1 MKGTGKPEAELLA
14 LSHTLHHN
22 IISMKYIKNSELIPD
37 SKIKKLTI
45 KFLDTLY
52 MYTLINLQLVKN
64 PKLINH
70 ILDRRYI
77 PKPHTCNGELE

>member
-37 SKIKKLTI
+37 SKINK
-45 KFLDTLY
+45 LDTL
-52 MYTLINLQLVKN
+52 LINLQLVKTIFSKN
-64 PKLINH
+64 KS
-70 ILDRRYI
+70 
-77 PKPHTCNGELE
+77 TTF